1 MSERK
6 LVVLGTASQVPGRTR
21 NQNGYVV
28 RFDDEGYLFDP
39 GEGTQ
44 RQMILAGVSVTEITK
59 IFITHFH
66 GDHCLGLAGI
76 IQRISLD
83 RVLHEVDIYYP
94 ASGQVYYEH
103 LRDSCLYYNVARL
116 RGCPVSETGIVFED
130 ERVTIEAK
138 RLDHIVDCFG
148 FRMQEKDSYTLDPQR
163 LRRAGIKDRD
173 VGRLKSSGK
182 IIIDGKTVCV
192 EDVGEVRRGQ
202 CFAFVMDT
210 RVCDAAYELARG
222 ADLCVMEATFLA
234 DMEQAAHEYGHLTAS
249 QAALIARDAGV
260 KRLVLS
266 HYSQRYNSI
275 EEFVRE
281 ASVYHSD
288 VIVAIDGQ
296 TIPFPER
303 KRVFQANQA

>member
-103 LRDSCLYYNVARL
+103 LRDSCLFHNSARL
-116 RGCPVSETGIVFED
+116 NGHQVSTSGVIFED

-138 RLDHIVDCFG
+138 RLDHVVDCFG
-148 FRMQEKDSYTLDPQR
+148 YRMQEKDSFTLVPEKLKQAGIRDKDAGMLKASGTLD
-163 LRRAGIKDRD
+163 IN
-173 VGRLKSSGK
+173 
-182 IIIDGKTVCV
+182 GKTVCI
-192 EDVGEVRRGQ
+192 EDVGIARPGQ

-210 RVCDAAYELARG
+210 RVCEGAYGLAQG
-222 ADLCVMEATFLA
+222 ADLCVMEATFLT

-281 ASVYHSD
+281 ASAHHSD
-288 VIVAIDGQ
+288 VIVALDGQ
-296 TIPFPER
+296 TIPFPTR
-303 KRVFQANQA
+303 KRVFQVNQA

>member
-83 RVLHEVDIYYP
+83 RVLHEIDIYYP

-103 LRDSCLYYNVARL
+103 LSDSCLFHNSARL
-116 RGCPVSETGIVFED
+116 KGHPVYASGVIFED

-148 FRMQEKDSYTLDPQR
+148 YRIQEKDSFTLDPQR
-163 LRRAGIKDRD
+163 LKQEGIRDKDA
-173 VGRLKSSGK
+173 GRLKASGTLD
-182 IIIDGKTVCV
+182 INGKTVCI
-192 EDVGEVRRGQ
+192 EDVGVTRPGQ

-210 RVCDAAYELARG
+210 RVCEGAYELAQG
-222 ADLCVMEATFLA
+222 ADLCVMEATFLS
-234 DMEQAAHEYGHLTAS
+234 DMEQAAHEYGHLTAT

-266 HYSQRYNSI
+266 HYSQRYSSI

-281 ASVYHSD
+281 ASAHHSD
-288 VIVAIDGQ
+288 VIVALDGQ
-296 TIPFPER
+296 TIPFPTR
-303 KRVFQANQA
+303 KRVFQVKQT